1 MKKITRLF
9 IFCCFLLTASFAQK
23 SAKSKA
29 LKSLDS
35 LTKDMVQNKGLITT
49 YLNDENKLYFELSQ
63 DILEKELLV
72 VTRYAQL
79 PANFSAYRNAG
90 SKTAEQVIRFI
101 KKGKK
106 VYLKQVSFSNIA
118 NEEDP
123 IALSVEENN
132 FEPIIAGFEIKNKET
147 DRILIDVSSHFMADS
162 PGFNIIR
169 KSEKDQY
176 KIGSVDKRSSI
187 DSANGFPNNTE
198 IVHTLTFSANKAP
211 RANRVK
217 TFSFQINHS
226 FIALPENPM
235 PIRYADERVGW
246 FSLQKTNYSSEE
258 LKSDSYRIIRRWRLE
273 PKDKR
278 SVCQRRIS
286 RAH

>member
-29 LKSLDS
+29 LKPLDS

-49 YLNDENKLYFELSQ
+49 YLNDENKLYFELNQ

-90 SKTAEQVIRFI
+90 SKTAEQVIRFV

-118 NEEDP
+118 NE
-123 IALSVEENN
+123 
-132 FEPIIAGFEIKNKET
+132 
-147 DRILIDVSSHFMADS
+147 
-162 PGFNIIR
+162 
-169 KSEKDQY
+169 
-176 KIGSVDKRSSI
+176 
-187 DSANGFPNNTE
+187 
-198 IVHTLTFSANKAP
+198 
-211 RANRVK
+211 
-217 TFSFQINHS
+217 
-226 FIALPENPM
+226 
-235 PIRYADERVGW
+235 
-246 FSLQKTNYSSEE
+246 
-258 LKSDSYRIIRRWRLE
+258 
-273 PKDKR
+273 
-278 SVCQRRIS
+278 
-286 RAH
+286 